1 MSRNFGIGSRDMGRA
16 GQMVLDRAAASGDAS
31 FSTAATNTERW
42 SDFCGWAKEQG
53 VKKMED
59 VTVDTV
65 RSYGRELASRVEAGQ
80 LSPST
85 SQNRVSAVNSVM
97 VLATRGDWRSVSP
110 TKDCGIP
117 QRCAVRQDAPGAL
130 DAAAYGRAL
139 DQVREHQGERAAA
152 VVELA
157 REFGLRSKEASL
169 LDAKAALSEA
179 QRTGSV
185 RISEGTKGGLERS
198 VPIHSTSQLA
208 VLERAAQAQGNARA
222 VMSPDTDWK
231 RWRGSELRE
240 ARDAVREATGGGLHD
255 LRAAY
260 ACMRYEALAGHAAP
274 CAGGAIYDKGVDA
287 LARLEIANAL
297 GHGRIDVVGAYVGSR
312 R

>member
-1 MSRNFGIGSRDMGRA
+1 MA
-16 GQMVLDRAAASGDAS
+16 
-31 FSTAATNTERW
+31 
-42 SDFCGWAKEQG
+42 
-53 VKKMED
+53 
-59 VTVDTV
+59 
-65 RSYGRELASRVEAGQ
+65 
-80 LSPST
+80 
-85 SQNRVSAVNSVM
+85 
-97 VLATRGDWRSVSP
+97 LATRGNWRSVSP

-152 VVELA
+152 IVELA

-169 LDAKAALSEA
+169 LDAKGALSEA

-185 RISEGTKGGLERS
+185 RISEGTKGGLARS
-198 VPIHSTSQLA
+198 VPIKSISQLA

-222 VMSPDTDWK
+222 VMAPDIDWK
-231 RWRGSELRE
+231 GWRESELRE

-260 ACMRYEALAGHAAP
+260 ACTRYEALAGHAAP

-287 LARLEIANAL
+287 LTRLEIANEL
-297 GHGRIDVVGAYVGSR
+297 GHGRIYVVSAYVGSR